1 MVYGHGSTSKRKK
14 NIMSDKANIFESE
27 VNEDVITTIKQTMNV
42 SLSEDG
48 EAIVSFATNRGK
60 GSGAQQMRATDFPE
74 YVSTLEHY
82 AGEGIEELPEEDL
95 NPSET
100 VRSTIRQSDGIVS
113 FRVRSGKGAK
123 PAKIPSGDF
132 SEVVSLLRSTVEP
145 VMGAASRLQLASDE
159 ADEASDEA
167 DISGE

>member
-1 MVYGHGSTSKRKK
+1 
-14 NIMSDKANIFESE
+14 MSESIFQSE
-27 VNEDVITTIKQTMNV
+27 INEDVITTIKQTMNV

-48 EAIVSFATNRGK
+48 EAIISFATNRGK

-74 YVSTLEHY
+74 YVETLEQY
-82 AGEGIEELPEEDL
+82 ASDGIEELPEENL
-95 NPSET
+95 NPAET

-132 SEVVSLLRSTVEP
+132 SEVVSLLRATVEP
-145 VMGAASRLQLASDE
+145 VMAAAGKLESAPAEDE
-159 ADEASDEA
+159 
-167 DISGE
+167 SGEDTDE